1 MVAVPAP
8 TIVTRP
14 EALTVATELLLLVY
28 VNSPKLLE
36 VGYEGGKGASPTFLF
51 GIVKVLLLL
60 LLKVG
65 AIGIITKLAGIDASA
80 YPFSAGRD
88 ALIVVVPALRSVTTP
103 DVNPTVA
110 IVVSSIVYEK
120 LVKLGLLHVGGC
132 NVKVPLETKFKL
144 KGPKLLNTI
153 GVATKLVTSEAVS
166 DTAETKPLYW
176 IESVFKHCNPG
187 VANSE
192 RISVFVISILLGG
205 PILKE
210 DIVRESLNVCVTV
223 LAGTPDV
230 TFRETAVIDCDSEDI
245 DIL

>member
-1 MVAVPAP
+1 M
-8 TIVTRP
+8 
-14 EALTVATELLLLVY
+14 LLLVY
-28 VNSPKLLE
+28 VNAPELLE
-36 VGYEGGKGASPTFLF
+36 VGYEGLKAASPTFLF

-65 AIGIITKLAGIDASA
+65 AIGFTTKLAGIDAPA

-88 ALIVVVPALRSVTTP
+88 AVILVVPILRSVTTP
-103 DVNPTVA
+103 DFNPTVA
-110 IVVSSIVYEK
+110 IFGSSIVYEK

-153 GVATKLVTSEAVS
+153 GVATKLFTKEGVSVIAEAN
-166 DTAETKPLYW
+166 PLYSRDKLL
-176 IESVFKHCNPG
+176 EHCNPG

-223 LAGTPDV
+223 LAGTPDE
-230 TFRETAVIDCDSEDI
+230 TLKETAVRDCESEDN